1 MRIRFAQYPL
11 HNHLVKLVKKSDE
24 WVVDCLIKIFMPRV
38 RVRNKLQQSKST
50 NFLGQFSDA
59 KTATVGQ

>member
-1 MRIRFAQYPL
+1 MRIRFAQYPP
-11 HNHLVKLVKKSDE
+11 HNLVKLVKKSDE
-24 WVVDCLIKIFMPRV
+24 WAVDCLIKFLMPHV
-38 RVRNKLQQSKST
+38 RVRNKPQQSKST

>member
-1 MRIRFAQYPL
+1 MRIRFAQYPP
-11 HNHLVKLVKKSDE
+11 HNHLVKLVKKSGE

>member
-1 MRIRFAQYPL
+1 MRIRFAQCPP

-24 WVVDCLIKIFMPRV
+24 WVVDCLIKFFMPHV
-38 RVRNKLQQSKST
+38 RVRNKLQQSKSA
-50 NFLGQFSDA
+50 NFLGQFLDA

>member
-1 MRIRFAQYPL
+1 MRIRLAQCPPH
-11 HNHLVKLVKKSDE
+11 HNLVKLIKKSDE
-24 WVVDCLIKIFMPRV
+24 WVVGCLIKFFMTRV

-50 NFLGQFSDA
+50 NFLGQFLDV

>member
-1 MRIRFAQYPL
+1 
-11 HNHLVKLVKKSDE
+11 
-24 WVVDCLIKIFMPRV
+24 MPHV

-59 KTATVGQ
+59 KTKTATVGQ

>member
-1 MRIRFAQYPL
+1 MRIRFAQYPP
-11 HNHLVKLVKKSDE
+11 HNLVKLVKKSDE

>member
-1 MRIRFAQYPL
+1 
-11 HNHLVKLVKKSDE
+11 
-24 WVVDCLIKIFMPRV
+24 MPHV

-50 NFLGQFSDA
+50 NFLGQFLDA

>member
-1 MRIRFAQYPL
+1 MRIRFAQCPP
-11 HNHLVKLVKKSDE
+11 HNLVKLGKKSDE
-24 WVVDCLIKIFMPRV
+24 WVVDCLIKIFMPHV

>member
-1 MRIRFAQYPL
+1 MRIRFAQYPP

>member
-1 MRIRFAQYPL
+1 MRIRFAQYPP

-38 RVRNKLQQSKST
+38 RVRNKLQQSQST